1 MLFGFINRVS
11 SANPLKETLDLS
23 AQRTRAIAH
32 RVAGATLQGQTGFA
46 LPPDATNPAPAVN
59 LETEM
64 TNLADEQLRFET
76 AAKLLEKTY
85 QGLRLS
91 MRDRA

>member
-23 AQRTRAIAH
+23 SQRTKAIAH
-32 RVAGATLQGQTGFA
+32 RVAGASLMNQTGFA
-46 LPPDATNPAPAVN
+46 LPPDAVNGAQPVN
-59 LETEM
+59 LEAEM
-64 TNLADEQLRFET
+64 TNLADEQLRYET

-85 QGLRLS
+85 ASLRMS
-91 MRDRA
+91 IKER